1 MNQIINVKK
10 AKNYKLERLNAT
22 LIRSSRL
29 NYTDLQ
35 QVDVQP
41 GKTTHKIF
49 ERLAEQG
56 HIYIIYSSSP
66 QVQSQSYGL
75 LYDSTASTMGC
86 NILPTLSS
94 FGEDNSL
101 LRPTNSY
108 TFNVNRVR
116 LRLLPTINRNI
127 SFAGYLWVCYI
138 NFQSV

>member
-1 MNQIINVKK
+1 MNHIINVKK

-22 LIRSSRL
+22 FIRSSRL

-35 QVDVQP
+35 QVDVQS

-75 LYDSTASTMGC
+75 LYDSTASTMSC
-86 NILPTLSS
+86 NILPKQTVTCT
-94 FGEDNSL
+94 
-101 LRPTNSY
+101 P
-108 TFNVNRVR
+108 
-116 LRLLPTINRNI
+116 
-127 SFAGYLWVCYI
+127 VCC
-138 NFQSV
+138 Q